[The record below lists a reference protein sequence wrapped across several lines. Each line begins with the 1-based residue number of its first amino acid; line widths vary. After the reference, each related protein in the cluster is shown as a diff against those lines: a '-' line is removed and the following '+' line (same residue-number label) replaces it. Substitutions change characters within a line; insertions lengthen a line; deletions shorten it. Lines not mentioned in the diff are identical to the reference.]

1 MKGNNQKTS
10 DKERQQDEKDGALDQ
25 IKKKYGFSSSSY
37 ESTAAKR
44 ARIKL
49 HENTKKLRVS
59 FTLTKNEKTV
69 RISLSYAIVNKKIW
83 GGKSRTYLF
92 TYLLTWQGI
101 NLRATEMQDTAKSF
115 SSLAKQV
122 LQQS

>member
-49 HENTKKLRVS
+49 HENTKKL
-59 FTLTKNEKTV
+59 
-69 RISLSYAIVNKKIW
+69 
-83 GGKSRTYLF
+83 G
-92 TYLLTWQGI
+92 GI

-122 LQQS
+122 LQRS

>member
-37 ESTAAKR
+37 
-44 ARIKL
+44 
-49 HENTKKLRVS
+49 
-59 FTLTKNEKTV
+59 
-69 RISLSYAIVNKKIW
+69 
-83 GGKSRTYLF
+83 
-92 TYLLTWQGI
+92 GI

-122 LQQS
+122 LQRS

>member
-1 MKGNNQKTS
+1 M
-10 DKERQQDEKDGALDQ
+10 L
-25 IKKKYGFSSSSY
+25 KYEFKHESIRNLVLQ

-49 HENTKKLRVS
+49 HENTKKLGVS

-83 GGKSRTYLF
+83 GRKSRTYLF

-122 LQQS
+122 LQRS